1 MLIRFVLIWALVLL
15 LEAVVVVLVAP
26 PSLVVNAAAKE
37 ELALSESLGPEAAES
52 ISVKAQDTFNELF
65 RDTGIMAESFTL
77 LVPNET
83 TKRRSSGIETL
94 AEGMFE
100 VVRRRLESAWNLV
113 FVGIQR
119 MYAFLAWLP
128 LLIPFVIACAYDG
141 ATIRKVKL
149 LTFGISSAPMYGA
162 AMHGLVLL
170 LFFPLFY
177 AVWPF
182 GAPPFLVPLWF
193 ISLALVLRLLIANL
207 HRM

>member
-1 MLIRFVLIWALVLL
+1 MLMRFVLIWGLILL

-37 ELALSESLGPEAAES
+37 EIALTESLGPEAAEE
-52 ISVKAQDTFNELF
+52 ISVKAQETFNELF
-65 RDTGIMAESFTL
+65 RDTGIMAESFSL
-77 LVPNET
+77 LVPSET

-119 MYAFLAWLP
+119 MYSFLAWLP

-170 LFFPLFY
+170 LFFPFFY
-177 AVWPF
+177 ALWPF
-182 GAPPFLVPLWF
+182 GAPPLLVPLWF
-193 ISLALVLRLLIANL
+193 ISLALVVRLLVANL